1 MNSTDTPPAELPIVA
16 LDRVDLVLDGREVL
30 SDITLSVEAG
40 RFLGLIGPNGAGK
53 TSCLKVIM
61 GVHRPTRGS
70 VQVLGAAP
78 WKLGHKAHHIGY
90 VPQRPFADRWAP
102 FSVYDVVMMGRS
114 CCIGLG
120 RRAGEKDRRLVQES
134 LDRMDIADQ
143 ADMPIGRLSGGQ
155 FQRVMIARAM
165 CRKTRLLILD
175 EPNEG
180 VDLPHQERLYHLL
193 KELQAERGM
202 TVITVSHDVAMLSR
216 YADELACINRT
227 MHVHGDPGEVMESHD
242 LGRAYSCEFDFFS
255 HHPDAHAHGGHSH
268 DAHGG
273 KPHPPDE
280 KSHK

>member
-1 MNSTDTPPAELPIVA
+1 MSNGDISPVVA
-16 LDRVDLVLDGREVL
+16 LSGVDLVLDGREVL
-30 SDITLSVEAG
+30 SGITLSVDAG

-61 GVHRPTRGS
+61 GVYRPTRGT
-70 VQVLGAAP
+70 VQVLGEKP

-120 RRAGEKDRRLVQES
+120 RRPGEKDRRMVRETLA
-134 LDRMDIADQ
+134 RMGLEAEMN
-143 ADMPIGRLSGGQ
+143 APIGRLSGGQ
-155 FQRVMIARAM
+155 FQRVMIARAL

-193 KELQAERGM
+193 KDLQAERNL
-202 TVITVSHDVAMLSR
+202 TVITVSHDVSMLAR
-216 YADELACINRT
+216 YADKLACINRT
-227 MHVHGDPGEVMESHD
+227 LHVHGDPTEVMESHD
-242 LGRAYSCEFDFFS
+242 LGRAYACEFDFFS
-255 HHPDAHAHGGHSH
+255 HHPHAHVHSGH
-268 DAHGG
+268 DHGG
-273 KPHPPDE
+273 E
-280 KSHK
+280 RRGGS

>member
-1 MNSTDTPPAELPIVA
+1 MSADDTSPVVE
-16 LDRVDLVLDGREVL
+16 LDRVDLVLEGREVL
-30 SDITLSVEAG
+30 SGITLSLAPG

-70 VQVLGAAP
+70 VRVLGSAP

-90 VPQRPFADRWAP
+90 VPQRPLAERWAP
-102 FSVYDVVMMGRS
+102 FSVFDVVMMGRS

-120 RRAGEKDRRLVQES
+120 RRAGEKDRRMVQET
-134 LDRMDIADQ
+134 LVRMDIADR
-143 ADMPIGRLSGGQ
+143 ADTPIGRLSGGQ

-193 KELQAERGM
+193 KELQQERGL
-202 TVITVSHDVAMLSR
+202 TVITVSHDVSMLAR

-227 MHVHGDPGEVMESHD
+227 LHVHGDPGEVMESHD
-242 LGRAYSCEFDFFS
+242 LGKAYACEFDFFS
-255 HHPDAHAHGGHSH
+255 HHPDSHAGHSH
-268 DAHGG
+268 GPRGAGGHAHSADG
-273 KPHPPDE
+273 KPHT
-280 KSHK
+280 